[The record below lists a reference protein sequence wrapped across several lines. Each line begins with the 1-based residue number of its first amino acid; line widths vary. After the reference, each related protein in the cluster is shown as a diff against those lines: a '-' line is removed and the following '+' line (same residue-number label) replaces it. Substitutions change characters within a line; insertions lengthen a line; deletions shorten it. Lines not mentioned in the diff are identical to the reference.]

1 MKKGQLSPRKL
12 ADVAFFQEGP
22 GLRTHQFTSDGM
34 KVINVSNILPD
45 GSIELSNTDK
55 HISLNEFET
64 RYTHFAVDENDI
76 VLASSGNSYG
86 KVGRIRSDHLP
97 LMMNTSVIRF
107 HSADRS
113 ILNDDYLYAFLR
125 SPDFHSQVNAFVI
138 GGAQPNFGPSHL
150 KQMTIPVPPLAV
162 QERIAN
168 AVSAYDDLIENNRR
182 RMALLEE
189 SARLLYQEWFVH
201 LRFPG
206 HEHVRVNKGRP
217 EGWTR
222 ESLREIAKVNR
233 ASMGRSF
240 DGKIDYIDIASVTPG
255 QINETTHY
263 DFKEAPSRAR
273 RILQHGDIIWSCV
286 RPNRKSH
293 AVIWRPSPYLIAST
307 GFAVITPMSVPTSYL
322 LQATTTTDF
331 VGYLENH
338 AKGAAYPAVVADDFE
353 RALILVP
360 SKAILDVFN
369 DFAEPLFE
377 QCYFLRQQN
386 LKLRTARDLL
396 LPRLMSVEVIV

>member
-1 MKKGQLSPRKL
+1 
-12 ADVAFFQEGP
+12 V
-22 GLRTHQFTSDGM
+22 
-34 KVINVSNILPD
+34 PD
-45 GSIELSNTDK
+45 SLDWESVPYCPIEEDD
-55 HISLNEFET
+55 
-64 RYTHFAVDENDI
+64 RQRFALQVNDI
-76 VLASSGNSYG
+76 VVARTGATVGYAKLIRETEDSVFASYLVRFRVDPSKAYPPF
-86 KVGRIRSDHLP
+86 VGRL
-97 LMMNTSVIRF
+97 VE
-107 HSADRS
+107 
-113 ILNDDYLYAFLR
+113 
-125 SPDFHSQVNAFVI
+125 SQVYKAFVQSRI
-138 GGAQPNFGPSHL
+138 GGAAQPNASA
-150 KQMTIPVPPLAV
+150 PVLGSFEFALPDRDA
-162 QERIAN
+162 QERIADTL
-168 AVSAYDDLIENNRR
+168 SAYDDLIENNRR
-182 RMALLEE
+182 RMAMLEE
-189 SARLLYQEWFVH
+189 SARLLYQEWFVR

-206 HEHVRVNKGRP
+206 HEHVRVKNGIP
-217 EGWTR
+217 DGWTR

-233 ASMGRSF
+233 ANMGRSF

-273 RILQHGDIIWSCV
+273 RIVQHGDIIWSCV

-307 GFAVITPMSVPTSYL
+307 GFAVITPIRVPTSYL
-322 LQATTTTDF
+322 LHATTTTDF

>member
-1 MKKGQLSPRKL
+1 MNWTEKPLGTLCLRSTSGGTPATSDPSFYGGQIPW
-12 ADVAFFQEGP
+12 
-22 GLRTHQFTSDGM
+22 LRTQEVNFNFINDTEIKITDAGLENSSA
-34 KVINVSNILPD
+34 KWIQENSVIVALYGN
-45 GSIELSNTDK
+45 
-55 HISLNEFET
+55 
-64 RYTHFAVDENDI
+64 
-76 VLASSGNSYG
+76 SSGRVAIN
-86 KVGRIRSDHLP
+86 RIP
-97 LMMNTSVIRF
+97 LTTNQACGNFTIDPSRADYRF
-107 HSADRS
+107 IYYALLKDYHVLHGMAKGAAQNN
-113 ILNDDYLYAFLR
+113 LNLAVVKEYKLR
-125 SPDFHSQVNAFVI
+125 VPELQLQQRI
-138 GGAQPNFGPSHL
+138 GGML
-150 KQMTIPVPPLAV
+150 M
-162 QERIAN
+162 
-168 AVSAYDDLIENNRR
+168 AYDDLIENNLR

-189 SARLLYQEWFVH
+189 SARLLYQEWFVR

-206 HEHVRVNKGRP
+206 HEHVRVKNGIP
-217 EGWTR
+217 DGWTR

-233 ASMGRSF
+233 ANMGRSF

-273 RILQHGDIIWSCV
+273 RIVQHGDIIWSCV

-307 GFAVITPMSVPTSYL
+307 GFAVITPIRVPTSYL
-322 LQATTTTDF
+322 LHATTTTDF

>member
-1 MKKGQLSPRKL
+1 MKWPTQQLNEVADFRLGKMLDEKKNRGDLMPYLANVNVRWGEFDLSELREMRFEDHEVDTFGLRHGDIVMCEGGEPGRCAIWKEQLPGMMIQKAIHRIRPHACLNHEFLYYTFLYMGKTGRFLALFTGATIKHLPREKL
-12 ADVAFFQEGP
+12 ALLEV
-22 GLRTHQFTSDGM
+22 
-34 KVINVSNILPD
+34 
-45 GSIELSNTDK
+45 
-55 HISLNEFET
+55 
-64 RYTHFAVDENDI
+64 
-76 VLASSGNSYG
+76 
-86 KVGRIRSDHLP
+86 
-97 LMMNTSVIRF
+97 
-107 HSADRS
+107 
-113 ILNDDYLYAFLR
+113 
-125 SPDFHSQVNAFVI
+125 
-138 GGAQPNFGPSHL
+138 
-150 KQMTIPVPPLAV
+150 PVPPLSV
-162 QERIAN
+162 QKSIGSLL
-168 AVSAYDDLIENNRR
+168 SAYDDLIENNRR
-182 RMALLEE
+182 RMAMLEE
-189 SARLLYQEWFVH
+189 SARLLYQEWFVR

-206 HEHVRVNKGRP
+206 HEHVRVKNGIP

-273 RILQHGDIIWSCV
+273 RIVQHGDIIWSCV

-307 GFAVITPMSVPTSYL
+307 GFAVITPIRVPTSYL

-377 QCYFLRQQN
+377 QCYFLKQQN

-396 LPRLMSVEVIV
+396 LPRLMSGEVIV

>member
-1 MKKGQLSPRKL
+1 MR
-12 ADVAFFQEGP
+12 P
-22 GLRTHQFTSDGM
+22 GLKKLREVSFVVMGTSPKGHTYNSVGEGLPLLNGPTEFGDRHPSCTLFTTNSVKECETGDLIFCVRGSTTGRMNWADRKYSLGRGVCAIRGASEHDTSYIKYCLDHRLDALLQFAGGTTFPNLTQDAI
-34 KVINVSNILPD
+34 KD
-45 GSIELSNTDK
+45 
-55 HISLNEFET
+55 FEIP
-64 RYTHFAVDENDI
+64 FPQ
-76 VLASSGNSYG
+76 S
-86 KVGRIRSDHLP
+86 RIR
-97 LMMNTSVIRF
+97 
-107 HSADRS
+107 
-113 ILNDDYLYAFLR
+113 
-125 SPDFHSQVNAFVI
+125 
-138 GGAQPNFGPSHL
+138 
-150 KQMTIPVPPLAV
+150 
-162 QERIAN
+162 IAETL
-168 AVSAYDDLIENNRR
+168 SAYDDLIENNRR

-189 SARLLYQEWFVH
+189 SARLLYQEWFVR

-206 HEHVRVNKGRP
+206 HEHVRIKNGIP

-233 ASMGRSF
+233 ANMGRSF

-273 RILQHGDIIWSCV
+273 RIVQHGDVIWSCV

-307 GFAVITPMSVPTSYL
+307 GFAVITPIRVPTSYL

-360 SKAILDVFN
+360 STAILDVFN

-377 QCYFLRQQN
+377 HCYFLKQQN

-396 LPRLMSVEVIV
+396 LPRLMSGEVIV

>member
-1 MKKGQLSPRKL
+1 MVDDWQTMTVADLGRVVTGKTPPTAKPQLYGEGYPFITPTDIGNFRYCEAARQVSEEGRESQRNLLLPVNTVCVTCIASVGKMCMTDRPSFTNQQINSVI
-12 ADVAFFQEGP
+12 AD
-22 GLRTHQFTSDGM
+22 
-34 KVINVSNILPD
+34 
-45 GSIELSNTDK
+45 
-55 HISLNEFET
+55 ET
-64 RYTHFAVDENDI
+64 RHDPFFVYYLLQT
-76 VLASSGNSYG
+76 
-86 KVGRIRSDHLP
+86 RIEYLKA
-97 LMMNTSVIRF
+97 IAGG
-107 HSADRS
+107 SATP
-113 ILNDDYLYAFLR
+113 IINKTAF
-125 SPDFHSQVNAFVI
+125 SEIEVS
-138 GGAQPNFGPSHL
+138 
-150 KQMTIPVPPLAV
+150 VPPLPV
-162 QERIAN
+162 QRRIA
-168 AVSAYDDLIENNRR
+168 AILSAYDDLIENNRR

-189 SARLLYQEWFVH
+189 SARLLYQEWFVR

-206 HEHVRVNKGRP
+206 HEHVRIKNGIP

-233 ASMGRSF
+233 ANMGRSF

-273 RILQHGDIIWSCV
+273 RIVQHGDVIWSCV

-307 GFAVITPMSVPTSYL
+307 GFAVITPIRVPTSYL
-322 LQATTTTDF
+322 LHATTTTDF

-396 LPRLMSVEVIV
+396 LPRLMSGEVIV